1 MKEYTENELK
11 TKAEAYCA
19 KTERCPFEVEQ
30 KLTQWGAD
38 EEMHAIA
45 KRLCA
50 ISTALPD
57 GEGTR

>member
-30 KLTQWGAD
+30 KLSQGGAD
-38 EEMHAIA
+38 EEMKARILA
-45 KRLCA
+45 SLGKDRF
-50 ISTALPD
+50 IYTA
-57 GEGTR
+57 R

>member
-30 KLTQWGAD
+30 KLTQWGPVGSGRGD
-38 EEMHAIA
+38 DVPH
-45 KRLCA
+45 
-50 ISTALPD
+50 PD
-57 GEGTR
+57 IVSERPFH